1 MYYFIVDNYIN
12 GDAEEYAAYIEQ
24 VKPMVE
30 SYGGRYLVRTDAVES
45 WNEDRKPDRSIVI
58 CFPDRAAIEKCFS
71 SEPYRRIMEKRTNNV
86 DSRANIVPGTEEENK
101 VTPSQN

>member
-30 SYGGRYLVRTDAVES
+30 SYGGRYL
-45 WNEDRKPDRSIVI
+45 DRKPDRSIVI
-58 CFPDRAAIEKCFS
+58 CFPDREAIEKCFS
-71 SEPYRRIMEKRTNNV
+71 SEPYRKIMEKRTNNV
-86 DSRANIVPGTEEENK
+86 DSRAIIVPGTEEENK
-101 VTPSQN
+101 VTPNQN